1 VGGTSV
7 SYPTLDETIND
18 LKDLLEI
25 DDLDAD
31 VPISE
36 LGEIDS
42 LDLMEW
48 VYRIQEQYSISI
60 DESVFDDI
68 DETSTLRQLYEL
80 VMKGA
85 TAATV
90 QA

>member
-1 VGGTSV
+1 M